1 MKKLTQ
7 TIGFNLG
14 FWGSMLPFLIINCLS
29 YSNAVHFTDA
39 ARIKLSGCN
48 YNGGFPIS
56 WLGGC
61 MGEPNSLK
69 IYWLLLITNLLI
81 ALVFS
86 VSCGRIIKN
95 VWSNPTS

>member
-29 YSNAVHFTDA
+29 YIDAVEYTDNS
-39 ARIKLSGCN
+39 RIKLSGCN
-48 YNGGFPIS
+48 FKGGFPIS
-56 WLGGC
+56 MFGGC
-61 MGEPNSLK
+61 MGNPDSLK

-86 VSCGRIIKN
+86 VLCGRIIKN
-95 VWSNPTS
+95 VWSNSTS

>member
-1 MKKLTQ
+1 MKKLTP

-14 FWGSMLPFLIINCLS
+14 FWGTMLPFLIINCLS
-29 YSNAVHFTDA
+29 YINAVEYTADSP
-39 ARIKLSGCN
+39 IKLSGCN

-61 MGEPNSLK
+61 MGQLNSLR
-69 IYWLLLITNLLI
+69 IYWVLLITNLLV

-86 VSCGRIIKN
+86 IVCGRIIKN
-95 VWSNPTS
+95 VWSNSTS

>member
-29 YSNAVHFTDA
+29 YIDAVEYTDNS
-39 ARIKLSGCN
+39 RIKLSGCN
-48 YNGGFPIS
+48 FNGGFPIS
-56 WLGGC
+56 MFGGC
-61 MGEPNSLK
+61 MGNPDSLK

-86 VSCGRIIKN
+86 VLCGRIIKN
-95 VWSNPTS
+95 VWSNSTS